1 MIELIVKPLN
11 INELKLVRYD
21 FNITQKELNE
31 KLFDSMT
38 REEQVWAQKLTLTI
52 PNMSSDLDSE
62 DVWDIIL
69 VDNYLFDCIEY
80 ILNKYKISYNLVD
93 ITENY
98 FDRDILIDEIMK
110 EDIEEYINHYLTLD
124 MVLDKI
130 NEIGIKN
137 INRFE
142 KLFLEKYN
150 SK

>member
-1 MIELIVKPLN
+1 MIELIVKSLN

-98 FDRDILIDEIMK
+98 FDRDILIDEIMR

>member
-1 MIELIVKPLN
+1 MMELIIKPLN

-21 FNITQKELNE
+21 FNITQEELNE
-31 KLFDSMT
+31 KLFDSMS

-93 ITENY
+93 ITEN
-98 FDRDILIDEIMK
+98 FFSRDILIDEIMR
-110 EDIEEYINHYLTLD
+110 EDIDEYINHYLTLD
-124 MVLDKI
+124 IVLDRI
-130 NEIGIKN
+130 NEIGMKN

-150 SK
+150 PK

>member
-98 FDRDILIDEIMK
+98 FDRDILIDEIMR